1 MDDQLRYY
9 LRYHP
14 HWYLIL
20 SRYPQEYNR
29 LIQEYKD
36 EKNQHFIDKIEQV
49 SMLINMV
56 EMMLQVE
63 LNELLDNLIKEIKCD
78 QRYIDYLEAEKKLYI
93 PENKSLLK
101 TYQSKL
107 DEYEELKKY
116 EQYIDNT
123 DIKEEIK
130 KLKKQISQNSDII
143 DYYQKYHCL
152 NDFLEEITSVVFKDI
167 SEELNLSPYRL

>member
-1 MDDQLRYY
+1 M
-9 LRYHP
+9 
-14 HWYLIL
+14 
-20 SRYPQEYNR
+20 
-29 LIQEYKD
+29 
-36 EKNQHFIDKIEQV
+36 
-49 SMLINMV
+49 
-56 EMMLQVE
+56 E

-130 KLKKQISQNSDII
+130 KLKKVNESKDLEDLARERLNMVKPDETVYIDIG
-143 DYYQKYHCL
+143 KRG
-152 NDFLEEITSVVFKDI
+152 N
-167 SEELNLSPYRL
+167 